1 MKIKKIKKSL
11 KKYKILSPQYTR
23 WAIVLLFSLV
33 VGLKIIENTSDRIY
47 DIILSTP
54 EITEFTKIQDSAF
67 LFFM

>member
-23 WAIVLLFSLV
+23 WTIILLFSLV
-33 VGLKIIENTSDRIY
+33 IGLKIIENTSDRIY